1 MIMVTMLILAVVA
14 ITLAQAINLS
24 KQIDMK

>member
-24 KQIDMK
+24 KQIDLK